1 MKTIKVK
8 VNGREVEALLIENV
22 KSRIRKKSVNNK
34 EYYWEERYIFISLPK
49 FLWDKQL
56 AIVPLS

>member
-22 KSRIRKKSVNNK
+22 KSRIRKKNVNNK
-34 EYYWEERYIFISLPK
+34 EYYWEERYIFVSLPK